1 VRGVDIILTAT
12 NSSVPVFDGN
22 WLRPG
27 QHVTTIVGSNVGLV
41 KGGFTAAKRREI
53 DDATLARSDVHGI
66 VSIQQAIQDEQ
77 ADIYDPVERGV
88 IRWEQLIEIGE
99 ILAGKKEGRTKAD
112 QITFYKNNA
121 GQGVADVALGAA
133 VLEKIKAK
141 SSGQVLRL
149 E

>member
-1 VRGVDIILTAT
+1 M
-12 NSSVPVFDGN
+12 SSPS
-22 WLRPG
+22 PG
-27 QHVTTIVGSNVGLV
+27 
-41 KGGFTAAKRREI
+41 RRRVAG
-53 DDATLARSDVHGI
+53 DLLAHDVAG
-66 VSIQQAIQDEQ
+66 ARAYMER
-77 ADIYDPVERGV
+77 ADPVERGV

-141 SSGQVLRL
+141 NTGQKLQL